1 MLLVYVLVCL
11 TQQLT
16 SLLYV
21 LLCLT
26 QQLYVVALCSLCLT
40 QQLMSLLYVLLCLT
54 QQLYSYFKSFML
66 DAAAVC
72 CCFMFSYV

>member
-1 MLLVYVLVCL
+1 
-11 TQQLT
+11 
-16 SLLYV
+16 
-21 LLCLT
+21 
-26 QQLYVVALCSLCLT
+26 LT